1 MSFSG
6 FFVVL
11 VGGFEDEVAGAAV
24 FTDADVCVAEA
35 DVPVASDGGF
45 AGETSVL
52 VGEDEACLV
61 EMSFSVIVTAV
72 GL

>member
-1 MSFSG
+1 M
-6 FFVVL
+6 VL

-24 FTDADVCVAEA
+24 FTDDDVCVAEA
-35 DVPVASDGGF
+35 DAPVASDGGF

-52 VGEDEACLV
+52 VGEDADCLV
-61 EMSFSVIVTAV
+61 EMSFSVMVVAV